1 MPVLRFSP
9 GRVEEVLRLPLEE
22 ALRVAE
28 RLKIEAEIAS
38 DGMVEFEVEVDR
50 PDMFCLEGIA
60 RQADGLLGRARG
72 LPKYELRDSG
82 YTVRVEGDVAVR
94 PYILAAVVWSVNVD
108 DEYLRELIQFQE
120 KLHLSLGGDR
130 RYVAIGIHDLD
141 KLPSRTLYYRLE
153 PIDVV
158 RFTPLGHGEEMSL
171 GEVLERTE
179 QGAKYGRIALSGRM
193 HPVLY
198 SGDTVISVP
207 PVINAEV
214 TRVEPG
220 TRNIFIDVTGTN
232 KRLVR
237 DTLYVLAAGLAER
250 SKEKTIGLVKVE
262 RPEETI
268 TEPRME
274 PRGMSLE
281 TRYASA
287 MLGARLTAEE
297 AAAHLERMRFD
308 ARPVDENLV
317 AVKVP
322 AYRIDIIHPVDLVEE
337 IMLSI
342 GVDNLAPE
350 PPRMMLR
357 GRLLR
362 HRYWER
368 EARKLLAG
376 MGFVEVVSYSL
387 VDCGKQV
394 SIGGVRPEE
403 LVRLA
408 NPLGPETACL
418 RATLIP
424 QLLELAAANQHRIP
438 LRVYELAETL
448 RAGQAGVV
456 ARKTL
461 GILVMNDKAGYED
474 IQAVVY
480 TLVRLLG
487 DEVTE
492 INEASH
498 PSLIEGRTAR
508 LRTRSGIK
516 AILGEV
522 KPQVLEKLGI
532 TYPVAL
538 AEVDYTSIAENAV
551 PRP

>member
-60 RQADGLLGRARG
+60 RQADGILGRARG
-72 LPKYELRDSG
+72 LPRYGLRDSG
-82 YTVRVEGDVAVR
+82 YRVRVEGDVAVR
-94 PYILAAVVWSVNVD
+94 PYILAAVVWGVNVD

-130 RYVAIGIHDLD
+130 RYVAIGLHDLD

-153 PIDVV
+153 PIDAV
-158 RFTPLGHGEEMSL
+158 RFTPLGHGEEMTL

-179 QGAKYGRIALSGRM
+179 QGVKYGRIALSGRM

-207 PVINAEV
+207 PVINAEA

-250 SKEKTIGLVKVE
+250 SKEKAIGLVKIE

-268 TEPRME
+268 VEPTME

-281 TRYASA
+281 ARYASS
-287 MLGARLTAEE
+287 MLGTRLTAEE
-297 AAAHLERMRFD
+297 AADHLERMRFD

-317 AVKVP
+317 AVKAP

-342 GVDNLAPE
+342 GVENLAPE
-350 PPRMMLR
+350 PPKTMLR

-376 MGFVEVVSYSL
+376 MGFVETVSYSL
-387 VDCGKQV
+387 VDCEKQV
-394 SIGGVRPEE
+394 SLGGARREE

-424 QLLELAAANQHRIP
+424 QLLELAAANQQHIP

-448 RAGQAGVV
+448 RASRAGVE

-461 GILVMNDKAGYED
+461 GILVMSDKAGYED

-480 TLVRLLG
+480 TLIRLLG
-487 DEVTE
+487 DEITAIE
-492 INEASH
+492 ESTH

-508 LRTRSGIK
+508 LRTRSGIE
-516 AILGEV
+516 AILGEA

-538 AEVDYTSIAENAV
+538 AEIDYTAVAESNV

>member
-60 RQADGLLGRARG
+60 RQADGILGRARG
-72 LPKYELRDSG
+72 LPRYELRDSG
-82 YTVRVEGDVAVR
+82 YTVRVDGDVAVR
-94 PYILAAVVWSVNVD
+94 PYILAAAVWGVD
-108 DEYLRELIQFQE
+108 VDEEYLRELIQFQE

-130 RYVAIGIHDLD
+130 KYVAIGLHDLD
-141 KLPSRTLYYRLE
+141 KLPSKTLYYRLE
-153 PIDVV
+153 PLDSV
-158 RFTPLGHGEEMSL
+158 RFTPLGYGEEMTL
-171 GEVLERTE
+171 GDVLEKTE

-207 PVINAEV
+207 PVINAEA
-214 TRVEPG
+214 TRIKPG

-250 SKEKTIGLVKVE
+250 SKAKTIGIVRVE
-262 RPEETI
+262 RPGETLA
-268 TEPRME
+268 EPRME

-281 TRYASA
+281 VGYASS
-287 MLGARLTAEE
+287 MLGTRLSARE

-308 ARPVDENLV
+308 ARSVDENLV
-317 AVKVP
+317 AVRVP
-322 AYRIDIIHPVDLVEE
+322 AYRIDVIHPVDLVEE

-342 GVDNLAPE
+342 GVDNITPE

-376 MGFVEVVSYSL
+376 MGFVETVSYSL
-387 VDCGKQV
+387 VDCGKQA
-394 SIGGVRPEE
+394 SLGGVRPEE

-418 RATLIP
+418 RATLLP
-424 QLLELAAANQHRIP
+424 QLLELAVANQQRVPI
-438 LRVYELAETL
+438 RVYELAETL
-448 RAGQAGVV
+448 RAGQGGVEP
-456 ARKTL
+456 RKTL
-461 GILVMNDKAGYED
+461 GILVMADKAGYED

-480 TLVRLLG
+480 TLIRLLG
-487 DEVTE
+487 DEIVS
-492 INEASH
+492 IREATH
-498 PSLIEGRTAR
+498 PILIEGRAAT
-508 LRTRSGIK
+508 LRTREGVE
-516 AILGEV
+516 AVLGEV
-522 KPQVLEKLGI
+522 KPEILEKLGI

-538 AEVDYTSIAENAV
+538 AEIDYTALAEEGV